1 MRSFFYKMSNV
12 LQTGLTIVSIAV
24 FLTIALSEHGWGSDT
39 DILYLDLKGT
49 FDIGMFGV
57 GLDIAVTPDGK
68 IFISDPGRSCLW
80 NLQEDS
86 GTFVR
91 VNLKGVRKDYHLNP
105 VAIAAD
111 HNMRLWIAN
120 PDLHQ
125 ILVCQTDGIVK
136 TIFDRKAMP
145 IDWPVSLSRLP
156 DGRMAAWD
164 SEQKALLIFSLT
176 ENKVLVRSLK
186 DVLRDDAV
194 ECLVEN
200 SGAVVCIDSGR
211 RTLMKIKNQKVAA
224 RKSLPEKS
232 GKDYAR
238 LSHLEI
244 GPRGY
249 LLVTD
254 SAGRHLMYLSSDL
267 EIAGHFL
274 LYEHLFRTPSSFAF
288 QGSNL
293 WLIDEGRKELM
304 HFVVRSA
311 SSGLDHALLGE
322 EYLAL
327 GCFAPAV
334 KAFTT
339 AKKLGKS
346 GPDIELALGKAF
358 YDLKQY
364 TKALSAFSG
373 AEKGGDPAGFFWIG
387 NALFRLGQYTAAENA
402 YKSTLA
408 KQKINNLARFNLGQ
422 TYLALNRFRDAE
434 AEFSQILTAEPG
446 FLQARMGLG
455 KAYTGQKFYLKA
467 GKIFRKLTLVEPLA
481 REARYYLGISYLGLG
496 EHEIAIPL
504 LERAAS
510 QGPYFKDALRALAK
524 ACKSVGNSEAA
535 GRYARKADALK
546 NNQLFKAYLLE
557 DQLL

>member
-1 MRSFFYKMSNV
+1 MSNV
-12 LQTGLTIVSIAV
+12 LQTGLTVVSIAL
-24 FLTIALSEHGWGSDT
+24 FLIVTLSEQGWGSDT
-39 DILYLDLKGT
+39 DTLYLDLKGT

-68 IFISDPGRSCLW
+68 IFISDPVRSCLW

-111 HNMRLWIAN
+111 QNMRLWIAN

-125 ILVCQTDGIVK
+125 ILVCQTNGKI
-136 TIFDRKAMP
+136 TAIFDRKTMP

-156 DGRMAAWD
+156 DGRIAAWD
-164 SEQKALLIFSLT
+164 SEQKALLIFSMA

-186 DVLRDDAV
+186 GALRDDAV
-194 ECLVEN
+194 ECLAEN
-200 SGAVVCIDSGR
+200 SGAVVCIDSER
-211 RTLMKIKNQKVAA
+211 RTLIKIKSEKVAA

-232 GKDYAR
+232 GKDYVR

-244 GPRGY
+244 GPGGY
-249 LLVTD
+249 VFVTD
-254 SAGRHLMYLSSDL
+254 SAGRRLMYFSSDL
-267 EIAGHFL
+267 EIVGCFL

-327 GCFAPAV
+327 GYFAPAM
-334 KAFTT
+334 KAFIT

-358 YDLKQY
+358 YGLKQY
-364 TKALSAFSG
+364 TKALSAFSR

-387 NALFRLGQYTAAENA
+387 NALFRLGRYTAAENS
-402 YKSTLA
+402 YKSSLA
-408 KQKINNLARFNLGQ
+408 KQKSNSLVRFNLGQ

-434 AEFSQILTAEPG
+434 AAFSQILTTEPS
-446 FLQARMGLG
+446 FLQATMGLG
-455 KAYTGQKFYLKA
+455 KAYIGQKRYLKA
-467 GKIFRKLTLVEPLA
+467 GEIFRKLTLVEPLA

-496 EHEIAIPL
+496 EYETAIPL
-504 LERAAS
+504 LECAAS
-510 QGPYFKDALRALAK
+510 QGPYFKDAFRALAR
-524 ACKSVGNSEAA
+524 ACKSMGNPKAA
-535 GRYARKADALK
+535 GRYARKADAIK
-546 NNQLFKAYLLE
+546 NDQLFKAYLLE